1 VVLASTLGQIFQPIF
16 KAFAWLLA
24 EFYSFIPNYAI
35 AIALLTI
42 VTMVVTFPITRRST
56 RSMMKMQLLG
66 PELKKLQ
73 SRYKIPPGATVA
85 EKQDIRQRQNTEM
98 MAFYKEN
105 GVSPTGGCLPMLL
118 QLPIFIILYDTI
130 RGITAT
136 STAFKHVHTT
146 VLQHGKSVVLTH
158 TEKIITPTPDYISHT
173 SKMYEAI
180 IKAHGALPAFGINL
194 ADSIRSFTG
203 WGARIPYIVLILIAI
218 VLQYIQMKQM
228 SGRNI
233 AAQANPQM
241 QQMQKMQKIFP
252 LVYAIL
258 YIELPAGVSIYFIVS
273 SLFRVTQQ
281 EYMYRHD
288 PHITESFAKLK
299 LQAAENTKTSHASG
313 SEKPKGFK
321 ALIGSISNSS
331 SLTHSDDSLK
341 SKSQMNTTA
350 KGYTP
355 PKGSQNQGLKNTS
368 NSKRRKK
375 GGR

>member
-1 VVLASTLGQIFQPIF
+1 MVLASTLGQIFQPIF
-16 KAFAWLLA
+16 DAFAWLLA
-24 EFYSFIPNYAI
+24 EFYNFIPNYAV

-42 VTMVVTFPITRRST
+42 LTMIITFPITRRST

-85 EKQDIRQRQNTEM
+85 EKQEIRQRQNTEM

-136 STAFKHVHTT
+136 TILVK
-146 VLQHGKSVVLTH
+146 HGK
-158 TEKIITPTPDYISHT
+158 KIILPTPDYISHS
-173 SKMYEAI
+173 SKMYHAI

-194 ADSIRSFTG
+194 ADSIRSFSA
-203 WGARIPYIVLILIAI
+203 WGARAPYIILILIAI
-218 VLQYIQMKQM
+218 ILQYIQIKQM

-273 SLFRVTQQ
+273 SLFRVIQQ
-281 EYMYRHD
+281 EYMYKHD
-288 PHITESFAKLK
+288 PHIKESFSKLK
-299 LQAAENTKTSHASG
+299 LQSVEHAKTQATLGSG
-313 SEKPKGFK
+313 RPKGLK
-321 ALIGSISNSS
+321 ALFESISSTS
-331 SLTHSDDSLK
+331 SLAPSDNSIQN
-341 SKSQMNTTA
+341 KSQTNTTA

-355 PKGSQNQGLKNTS
+355 PKGSQNKEAANTS
-368 NSKRRKK
+368 GKRRKK
-375 GGR
+375 RR